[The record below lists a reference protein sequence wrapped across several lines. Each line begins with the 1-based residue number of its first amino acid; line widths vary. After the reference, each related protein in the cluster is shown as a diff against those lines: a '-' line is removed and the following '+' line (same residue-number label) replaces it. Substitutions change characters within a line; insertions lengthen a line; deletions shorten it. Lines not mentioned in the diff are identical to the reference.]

1 MKRRG
6 GDLLEGLSVAAACS
20 PEAFLLPLWAG
31 LVRGTATFEDFLA
44 AVRARRQLTFLTID
58 TTGACDLKCS
68 EMCYYN
74 PRIRLSNPFVSE
86 SRLVDAIRQAADNL
100 SLHVL
105 AFAGKEPFL
114 NPTRLFSLIHEAG
127 SLTARD
133 FATGIV
139 TNGRH
144 VVTHA
149 ARLQEAS
156 AAGHLDYVDISIDT
170 ANALEHDDFRG
181 LTGTHQR
188 AIQAVQ
194 WLNTEAP
201 NVRTTVVSVLRW
213 NNGQGI
219 LDLLRNLSPLNSFYQ
234 IQPIQPPPYSSI
246 PPLTAEHVVR
256 FLSALEGLLGGPLS
270 GAEISVSIEL
280 LGIYLLEAAQA
291 GFLRWDQIREDQ
303 NCNLYVQ
310 REIGKNT
317 LTITCEVFPL
327 QAWRLARITYS
338 GAYLAHMHFLQAP
351 DPDAFATGH
360 LNNDS
365 IVALFERSMASDSYL
380 AKIVSSRAYHE
391 CRGRPCWANC
401 FGGWN
406 GAENS
411 LLENRRKLSDQP
423 RLCTKGEEDL
433 KRLEALK
440 HDELISP
447 PSA

>member
-1 MKRRG
+1 MKGRA
-6 GDLLEGLSVAAACS
+6 GDLLEGLSAAAACS
-20 PEAFLLPLWAG
+20 PEAFLLPLWVG
-31 LVRGTATFEDFLA
+31 LVRGTTSFEDFLA

-74 PRIRLSNPFVSE
+74 PRIRLNKPLISE
-86 SRLVDAIRQAADNL
+86 SLLVDAIRQAADDL

-114 NPTRLFSLIHEAG
+114 NPTRLFSLIQKAG
-127 SLTARD
+127 SLTPRD

-149 ARLQEAS
+149 ARLHEAS
-156 AAGHLDYVDISIDT
+156 AAGHLDYIDISIDT

-181 LTGTHQR
+181 LRGTHQR

-194 WLNTEAP
+194 WLNTELP

-213 NNGQGI
+213 DNGQGI
-219 LDLLRNLSPLNSFYQ
+219 LDLVQNLSPLNRFYQ

-246 PPLTAEHVVR
+246 PPLTAEYVVR
-256 FLSALEGLLGGPLS
+256 FLSDLEGQLDGPLS
-270 GAEISVSIEL
+270 DAGISVSIEL
-280 LGIYLLEAAQA
+280 LGIYLLEAAEA

-303 NCNLYVQ
+303 NCNLYIQ

-317 LTITCEVFPL
+317 LTITCELFPL

-338 GAYLAHMHFLQAP
+338 GAYLAHMHFLQSP
-351 DPDAFATGH
+351 DPDAFATGN
-360 LNNDS
+360 LNSES
-365 IVALFERSMASDSYL
+365 IGELFDRSMAPESYF
-380 AKIVSSRAYHE
+380 AQIVSSRAAHD

-406 GAENS
+406 GAENA

-433 KRLEALK
+433 KRLQALK
-440 HDELISP
+440 LYELIAP
-447 PSA
+447 PRV